1 MQYVT
6 PIANLLT
13 MSRNSKLGALYQHP
27 TVEKTVVSNF
37 HSTTQ
42 SAQVLSSQSHAVLAK
57 KETKPVLAKH
67 ARPGEALKHRK
78 KSHENQAPPAAKNL
92 ESLKEKQRNMVIGSH

>member
-27 TVEKTVVSNF
+27 SVEKTVVSNF
-37 HSTTQ
+37 NSTTQ
-42 SAQVLSSQSHAVLAK
+42 SAQ
-57 KETKPVLAKH
+57 
-67 ARPGEALKHRK
+67 
-78 KSHENQAPPAAKNL
+78 
-92 ESLKEKQRNMVIGSH
+92 